1 MKRKLTAQI
10 LLYFTAALVLMCSTV
25 GGIFLII
32 YTRTTVHNYRS
43 GFLQKT
49 EAIAHSLSVYFEQEL
64 PEYYPIESGL
74 KEQMKQSNLRLGI
87 YLDFMDNI
95 ALSNLWIVDSAT
107 QTIHVEFGKYN
118 ITYSSIPAE
127 VRTLI
132 DQAMEGET
140 SISERWSDRMLEKN
154 FIIASPVQFSD
165 GRTVAVV
172 VIHARTGDM
181 FSTIME
187 AGWVLAGSMLLAL
200 LVLIVPCLIFS
211 RNIVN
216 PLKCMVEITVRMTKG
231 DYTAKT
237 GVKRQD
243 ELGILAN
250 NIDILS
256 VRLKEADR
264 QQEELEQLRKTYI
277 SNISH
282 ELRTPVAVIR
292 SSLEALCDGV
302 VTGQEQVEAYYREML
317 AESVHMN
324 RIVNDLLELS
334 RLQNPSYHIEKQPI
348 DFMMVVE
355 DAVRTLRHIAQNTGH
370 VIELNIKDGEI
381 FPFCGDYGR
390 LRQMLGTVLDNAI
403 KFSIPGEPIQVTV
416 TIDASGCTTR
426 ISNRGTGIQ
435 EMDLPH
441 VFEEY
446 YMSIGETNRTGTGLG
461 LAIAKRI
468 ADRHSIGIEAT
479 SVPGEK
485 TSFIFRIPWQR

>member
-1 MKRKLTAQI
+1 
-10 LLYFTAALVLMCSTV
+10 
-25 GGIFLII
+25 
-32 YTRTTVHNYRS
+32 
-43 GFLQKT
+43 
-49 EAIAHSLSVYFEQEL
+49 
-64 PEYYPIESGL
+64 
-74 KEQMKQSNLRLGI
+74 
-87 YLDFMDNI
+87 
-95 ALSNLWIVDSAT
+95 
-107 QTIHVEFGKYN
+107 
-118 ITYSSIPAE
+118 
-127 VRTLI
+127 
-132 DQAMEGET
+132 
-140 SISERWSDRMLEKN
+140 
-154 FIIASPVQFSD
+154 
-165 GRTVAVV
+165 V

-243 ELGILAN
+243 ELGVLAN

-264 QQEELEQLRKTYI
+264 QQAELEQLRKTYI

-302 VTGQEQVEAYYREML
+302 VTGQEQVEAYYKEML

-324 RIVNDLLELS
+324 RMVNDLLELS

-355 DAVRTLRHIAQNTGH
+355 DAVRTLRHIARNAGH
-370 VIELNIKDGEI
+370 AIELNTIDGEI

-416 TIDASGCTTR
+416 TIDTSGCTTR
-426 ISNRGTGIQ
+426 ISNKGTGIQ
-435 EMDLPH
+435 EKDLPH

>member
-216 PLKCMVEITVRMTKG
+216 PLKCMVEITVSMTKG

-243 ELGILAN
+243 ELGVLAN

-264 QQEELEQLRKTYI
+264 KQAELEQLRKTYI

-324 RIVNDLLELS
+324 RMVNDLLELS

-355 DAVRTLRHIAQNTGH
+355 DAVRTLRHIAQNAGH

-416 TIDASGCTTR
+416 TIDVSGCTTR
-426 ISNRGTGIQ
+426 INNRGTGIQ

>member
-32 YTRTTVHNYRS
+32 YTRTTVLNYRS
-43 GFLQKT
+43 GFIQKT
-49 EAIAHSLSVYFEQEL
+49 EAIAHSLCVYFEQEI
-64 PEYYPIESGL
+64 PKNYPIESGL
-74 KEQMKQSNLRLGI
+74 KEQMKQNNLRLGI

-132 DQAMEGET
+132 DQAMNGET
-140 SISERWSDRMLEKN
+140 SVSERWSDRMLEKN
-154 FIIASPVQFSD
+154 FIIASPIQFSD

-172 VIHARTGDM
+172 VVHARTGDM

-187 AGWVLAGSMLLAL
+187 AGWVLAGSMLIAL
-200 LVLIVPCLIFS
+200 LVLIIPCLKFS
-211 RNIVN
+211 RTIVN
-216 PLKCMVEITVRMTKG
+216 PLKCMVEITVKMTKG

-243 ELGILAN
+243 ELGILAS

-264 QQEELEQLRKTYI
+264 QQAELEELRKTYI

-292 SSLEALCDGV
+292 SSLEALCDGI
-302 VTGQEQVEAYYREML
+302 VTGQEQVEAYYKEML

-324 RIVNDLLELS
+324 RMVNDLLELS
-334 RLQNPSYHIEKQPI
+334 RLQNPSYHIEKQQI
-348 DFMMVVE
+348 NFIMVVE
-355 DAVRTLRHIAQNTGH
+355 DAVRTLRHIAHDGGH
-370 VIELNIKDGEI
+370 VIELNIQDGDI

-390 LRQMLGTVLDNAI
+390 LRQMLVTVLDNAI
-403 KFSIPGEPIQVTV
+403 KFSIPGEPIEVWV
-416 TIDASGCTTR
+416 TIDANSCTTT
-426 ISNRGTGIQ
+426 ISNRGIGIQ
-435 EMDLPH
+435 EKDLPH

-468 ADRHSIGIEAT
+468 ADRHNIGIEAA

>member
-32 YTRTTVHNYRS
+32 YTRTTVHSYRS

-64 PEYYPIESGL
+64 PDYYPIESGL

-231 DYTAKT
+231 DYTART

-243 ELGILAN
+243 ELGVLAN

-264 QQEELEQLRKTYI
+264 QQAELEQLRKTYI

-324 RIVNDLLELS
+324 RMVNDLLELS
-334 RLQNPSYHIEKQPI
+334 RLQNPSYHIEKRPI

-355 DAVRTLRHIAQNTGH
+355 DAVRTLRHIAENAGH
-370 VIELNIKDGEI
+370 AIELNTKDSETV
-381 FPFCGDYGR
+381 PFCGDYGR

-416 TIDASGCTTR
+416 TTNASGCTTR
-426 ISNRGTGIQ
+426 ISNMGTGIQ
-435 EMDLPH
+435 EKDLPH

-468 ADRHSIGIEAT
+468 ADRHSIGIEAA
-479 SVPGEK
+479 SVPGGK
-485 TSFIFRIPWQR
+485 TSFIFRIPLQR